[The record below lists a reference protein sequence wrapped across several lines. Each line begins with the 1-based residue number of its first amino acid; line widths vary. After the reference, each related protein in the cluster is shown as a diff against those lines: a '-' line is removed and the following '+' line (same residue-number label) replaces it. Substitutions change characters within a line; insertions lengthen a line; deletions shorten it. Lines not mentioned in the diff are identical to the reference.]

1 MTQDLQKPC
10 SVFERNRCIA
20 SGPLVEIAPAYKAA
34 VERGSGQVFLF
45 DDSTGKAFDI
55 DVRGSVDHMLE
66 VLRHNNP
73 GADDPRGP
81 GRPKLGVVAREVTLL
96 PGQWDWLSAQPGG
109 ASVTLR
115 KIVDQ
120 ARRSPAAQARA
131 ARDAAYAFM
140 SAMAGDLENF
150 EEASRALFA
159 GDSAKLERLIA
170 KWPKDVRS
178 HILEMLERP
187 RGRG

>member
-1 MTQDLQKPC
+1 MNDPLQKPC
-10 SVFERNRCIA
+10 TVFERSKRIA
-20 SGPLVEIAPAYKAA
+20 AGPLIDVAGAYKAA
-34 VERGSGQVFLF
+34 VERGSGQAFLF

-55 DVRGSVDHMLE
+55 DTRGTAEHMLQ
-66 VLRHNNP
+66 VLRHNHP
-73 GADDPRGP
+73 GPDDARGP
-81 GRPKLGVVAREVTLL
+81 GRPRLGVMAREVTLL
-96 PGQWDWLSAQPGG
+96 PAQWDWLSAQPGG

-115 KIVDQ
+115 KLVDQ

-159 GDSAKLERLIA
+159 GDLPKLEQLIA
-170 KWPKDVRS
+170 KWPKDVRA
-178 HILEMLERP
+178 HIHKLENP
-187 RGRG
+187 